1 VSLADYP
8 ISFFLGAS
16 FAVLIT
22 GVIKGGFGGAAG
34 GLAVP
39 ILSSWISPIV
49 AAGLMLPILCAMD
62 VFGVRAYWRRW
73 SWTVIRPA
81 IFGAVIGIT
90 IGGLMFHSLSNQ
102 QLKIIVGLI
111 AVTFVLNKWL
121 KLSER
126 LIDLIKQGH
135 SPMGATGGF
144 FWGSLSGFTSTI
156 AHAGGPPFSVYILGV
171 QIDRTSIVACSS
183 LYFFVV
189 NYTKLIPYFFLGQ
202 LSSSNLELSLVFAPL
217 APLGIWLG
225 VWLHT
230 RVSEMVFHQ
239 TSYLLLFGT
248 GLKLISDA
256 AF

>member
-1 VSLADYP
+1 MSLADYP
-8 ISFFLGAS
+8 LSFFLGAS

-39 ILSSWISPIV
+39 IMSLWISPVV

-62 VFGVRAYWRRW
+62 IFGVKAYWRRW
-73 SWTVIRPA
+73 SWPILRPA
-81 IFGAVIGIT
+81 IVGAVIGIS
-90 IGGLMFHSLSNQ
+90 IGGLMFHSLSTQ
-102 QLKIIVGLI
+102 QLKMIVGFI
-111 AVTFVLNKWL
+111 AVTFVLNKWF
-121 KLSER
+121 KLTDR
-126 LIDLIKQGH
+126 LVRLVKKNR
-135 SPMGATGGF
+135 SPMGSSGGV

-171 QIDRTSIVACSS
+171 QIDRTSVVACSS
-183 LYFFVV
+183 LYFLVV

-202 LSSSNLELSLVFAPL
+202 LNTSNLELSLVFAPL

-225 VWLHT
+225 VWLHK
-230 RVSEMVFHQ
+230 RVSEIVFYQ